1 MSDGQ
6 IPLKDTT
13 DSKSS
18 AGKEPLA
25 GNGLIQSIFRNSLG
39 LGLFAVFTVGLI
51 SVTWIMTQERI
62 ETQVRA
68 YEAKALMEILPA
80 DTHDN
85 TLVDSKIRLEP
96 SRLLSSQ
103 DQREAYIALDDGEVS
118 AVILPVTAPDG
129 YSGRIELLVG
139 INRNGT
145 LAGVRAI
152 THKETPGL
160 GDKINTNVT
169 DWILGFAG
177 KSLTTPAKEDWGVK
191 KDGGAFDQF
200 TGATITPRAVVAAVY
215 RALQYFEANRNLL
228 LDPLRMTGVREEI
241 QNDE

>member
-13 DSKSS
+13 DSKAPDGS
-18 AGKEPLA
+18 
-25 GNGLIQSIFRNSLG
+25 GLLQSIFRNSLG

-51 SVTWIMTQERI
+51 SVTWTMTQERI
-62 ETQVRA
+62 ERQVRA

-85 TLVDSKIRLEP
+85 VLVDSKVVLEP

-103 DQREAYIALDDGEVS
+103 EQREAYIALNDGEVS

-177 KSLTTPAKEDWGVK
+177 KSLGNPVTEGWGVK
-191 KDGGAFDQF
+191 KDGGEFDQF

-228 LDPLRMTGVREEI
+228 LDPLRMTGVRQEI
-241 QNDE
+241 QHDK

>member
-13 DSKSS
+13 DSK
-18 AGKEPLA
+18 ATG
-25 GNGLIQSIFRNSLG
+25 GNGLLQSIFHNSLG

-85 TLVDSKIRLEP
+85 VLVDSKIVLEP

-103 DQREAYIALDDGEVS
+103 DQREAYIALNDGEVS

-177 KSLTTPAKEDWGVK
+177 KSLSNPAAQGWNVK
-191 KDGGAFDQF
+191 KDGGEFDQF

>member
-13 DSKSS
+13 DSK
-18 AGKEPLA
+18 APG
-25 GNGLIQSIFRNSLG
+25 GNGLLQSIFRNSLG

-51 SVTWIMTQERI
+51 SVTWIMTQDQI

-85 TLVDSKIRLEP
+85 VLVDSKIVLEP
-96 SRLLSSQ
+96 SPLLSSQ
-103 DQREAYIALDDGEVS
+103 DQRDAYIALNDGAVS

-160 GDKINTNVT
+160 GDKINSNVT
-169 DWILGFAG
+169 NWILGFVG
-177 KSLTTPAKEDWGVK
+177 KSLGNPVSEGWGVK
-191 KDGGAFDQF
+191 KDGGEFDQF

-215 RALQYFEANRNLL
+215 RALQYFEANRKLL
-228 LDPLRMTGVREEI
+228 LDPLAGVREEI
-241 QNDE
+241 QYDK

>member
-13 DSKSS
+13 DSK
-18 AGKEPLA
+18 ATG
-25 GNGLIQSIFRNSLG
+25 GNGLLQSIFHNSLG

-51 SVTWIMTQERI
+51 SVTWILTQERI

-85 TLVDSKIRLEP
+85 VLVDSKMVLEP

-103 DQREAYIALDDGEVS
+103 DQREAYIALNDGEVS

-160 GDKINTNVT
+160 GDKININVT

-177 KSLTTPAKEDWGVK
+177 KSLSNPAAEGWGVK
-191 KDGGAFDQF
+191 KDGGEFDQF